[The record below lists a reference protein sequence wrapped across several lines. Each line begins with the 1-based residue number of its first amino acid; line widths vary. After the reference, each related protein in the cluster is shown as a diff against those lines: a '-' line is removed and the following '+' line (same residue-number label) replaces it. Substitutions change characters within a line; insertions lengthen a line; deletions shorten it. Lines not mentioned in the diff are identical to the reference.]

1 MNFSR
6 LFILRPVGTTLMAA
20 GLFLAGIVAYAVLP
34 VASLPAIDFPAIQVS
49 ASRPGADPE
58 TMASSVAAPLERRLG
73 TIAGVS
79 ELTSTSSLGSTR
91 ITLVFDMAHK
101 VDSAARD
108 VQAALN
114 AAATDLPGDL
124 PTLPSFRKF
133 NPNSAP
139 IIIYA
144 LTSDTMS
151 GSDMYDAADSVLVQR
166 LSQVEGVAEVSVS
179 GSDQPA
185 VRVQTDPQRIANMG
199 LSLEQVRLAIANA
212 NARGPIGAFEG
223 SVQSETIGV
232 SDQISDPADYANIL
246 IKGKSGVMVR
256 LGDVANVSAG
266 VRNVRSSASF
276 NGKPA
281 VILQITKQ
289 ADANV
294 LATVDRIKAL
304 MPELQ
309 KFVPAGLDISVLSD
323 RTLTIRASVR
333 EIQKTL
339 IISILLVMLV
349 VMVFMQGTT
358 AILAAGVTVPLALTG
373 TFAAMWLVGFT
384 VDNLSLMA
392 ITISVGFVVDD
403 AIVIIEN
410 IYRNLEK
417 GLAPLQAALVGAR
430 QIGFTVVSI
439 SLSLIAAFV
448 PLLFADGVV
457 GKILREFSLTLTFAI
472 LLSTFVSLSVTPMIV
487 GQLMKAGALHS
498 APNRVARSVDAV
510 MGRLVGVY
518 RGSLLPILHHPWLA
532 GLATALTIALTVYLF
547 VQSPKGLFPQDDT
560 GLMFGS
566 TEASPDISYP
576 AMLVLQKQAAEI
588 VRSDPAVES
597 VASFIGASGPF
608 SGTVNQGRL
617 IISVKLALLKTT
629 PSTDIIAR
637 LRPKLAKLNGINTYI
652 NPSLDIRVGGRSGKS
667 TYQFTLWDPDITELE
682 ATVPRVVEALRKL
695 PGMTDVNTDR
705 DQGGLQ
711 ANLVIDRA
719 AASRLGVAIGD
730 IDTALNNA
738 YSQRQVST
746 IYAPRNQ
753 YRVIFEVN
761 APNRD
766 DPNDVAN
773 MFVPSKNGGQIP
785 ISAVARLERGTV
797 PLAINHQGAFPAI
810 TISYALAKDAVFDD
824 VTKQIL
830 ATVNALHL
838 PDNVHAEFAGDAKD
852 NAANG
857 SNMVILLIT
866 ALLAVYII
874 LGVLYESLLHPLT
887 ILSTLPSAG
896 LGALLALRGAGME
909 LTIVALIGIIM
920 LIGIVK
926 KNGIMLVDFAISAQR
941 ERGKTPEEAIFEAC
955 LERFRPILMTTLAA
969 MLGAIPL
976 AIATGEGSALRQP
989 LGITIV
995 GGLALSQVLTLY
1007 TTPIIYLALAK
1018 ASLRM
1023 KIWRNKDLRPA
1034 HSRLSPQQGKA
1045 QSR

>member
-1 MNFSR
+1 M
-6 LFILRPVGTTLMAA
+6 
-20 GLFLAGIVAYAVLP
+20 
-34 VASLPAIDFPAIQVS
+34 
-49 ASRPGADPE
+49 
-58 TMASSVAAPLERRLG
+58 
-73 TIAGVS
+73 
-79 ELTSTSSLGSTR
+79 
-91 ITLVFDMAHK
+91 
-101 VDSAARD
+101 
-108 VQAALN
+108 
-114 AAATDLPGDL
+114 
-124 PTLPSFRKF
+124 
-133 NPNSAP
+133 
-139 IIIYA
+139 
-144 LTSDTMS
+144 
-151 GSDMYDAADSVLVQR
+151 
-166 LSQVEGVAEVSVS
+166 
-179 GSDQPA
+179 
-185 VRVQTDPQRIANMG
+185 
-199 LSLEQVRLAIANA
+199 
-212 NARGPIGAFEG
+212 
-223 SVQSETIGV
+223 
-232 SDQISDPADYANIL
+232 
-246 IKGKSGVMVR
+246 
-256 LGDVANVSAG
+256 
-266 VRNVRSSASF
+266 
-276 NGKPA
+276 
-281 VILQITKQ
+281 
-289 ADANV
+289 
-294 LATVDRIKAL
+294 
-304 MPELQ
+304 
-309 KFVPAGLDISVLSD
+309 
-323 RTLTIRASVR
+323 R

-339 IISILLVMLV
+339 IISIILVMLV
-349 VMVFMQGTT
+349 VMLFMQGST
-358 AILAAGVTVPLALTG
+358 AIIAAGVTVPLALTG

-472 LLSTFVSLSVTPMIV
+472 VLSTFVSLTVTPMIV
-487 GQLMKAGALHS
+487 GRLMKADAIHN
-498 APNRVARSVDAV
+498 APNKIARAVDAV
-510 MGRLVGVY
+510 MGRLVGAY
-518 RGSLLPILHHPWLA
+518 RASLLPILHHPWLA
-532 GLATALTIALTVYLF
+532 GVATVLTVALTVYLF
-547 VQSPKGLFPQDDT
+547 VQSPKGLFPEDDT

-576 AMLVLQKQAAEI
+576 AMLALQKQAAEI
-588 VRSDPAVES
+588 VRADPAVES

-608 SGTVNQGRL
+608 SGVVNQGRL

-637 LRPKLAKLNGINTYI
+637 LRPKLAKLNGINTYLT
-652 NPSLDIRVGGRSGKS
+652 PSMDIRVGGRSGKS
-667 TYQFTLWDPDITELE
+667 TYQFTLWDPDIIELE
-682 ATVPRVVEALRKL
+682 ATVPKVVDALKKL

-719 AASRLGVAIGD
+719 AAARLGVAIAD

-738 YSQRQVST
+738 YAQRQVST

-761 APNRD
+761 GANRD
-766 DPNDVAN
+766 DPNDLQQ
-773 MFVPSKNGGQIP
+773 MFVPSKSGAQIP
-785 ISAVARLERGTV
+785 LSAVARLERGTV
-797 PLAINHQGAFPAI
+797 PLAINHQGAFPSI
-810 TISYALAKDAVFDD
+810 TISYSLAKDAVFED
-824 VTKQIL
+824 VSKQIL
-830 ATVNALHL
+830 STVNGLHL

-995 GGLALSQVLTLY
+995 GGLALSQILTLY

-1018 ASLRM
+1018 LSLRM
-1023 KIWRNKDLRPA
+1023 KNRRMKNQFSTTPSGFA
-1034 HSRLSPQQGKA
+1034 PQ
-1045 QSR
+1045 